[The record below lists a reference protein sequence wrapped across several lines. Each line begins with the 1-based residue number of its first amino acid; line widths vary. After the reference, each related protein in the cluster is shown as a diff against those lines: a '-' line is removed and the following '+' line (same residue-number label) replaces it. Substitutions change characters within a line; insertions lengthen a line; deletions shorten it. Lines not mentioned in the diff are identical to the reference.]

1 MPTPLRRR
9 IRLARRGGVYAVG
22 ITLVLLA
29 LVIAVASQLLPLVEQ
44 HPAELARWLGQR
56 AGRTV
61 AFDRVETGWTRRG
74 PLLQL
79 HNLRL
84 GDGDQAVAVGDAE
97 MLVSMYAGLLP
108 GVPLSELRLRGLDL
122 TLERSADGRWQVR
135 GLPGQELADGDP
147 FHALEGLGE
156 LQVIDGALTVVAPEL
171 GVDLRV
177 PRIDL
182 RLRVQGDRVRAGMRA
197 WPLTQTIGATA
208 AAPMRAALDFDRVRG
223 DGRLYASV
231 DGAELQPLASVLAL
245 HGITLQGGRG
255 QAKAWVAL
263 DDNRVVDVRL
273 DTTLEQLVL
282 AGSTIAAVPG
292 GAGQI
297 PIRGIERLQG
307 RMHWQRTGAG
317 WRLDAPL
324 LRLDMQDQQYR
335 LDRLTLAAGQHYA
348 LVADHLDVEP
358 LAALAVLSNRVP
370 AALRHWLLQAR
381 PHASVSML
389 DMQGRRGGG
398 VRGSARIDGLGF
410 LPIGDGPGLEGVAA
424 DVQGDADG
432 FSARLDP
439 ARAVRFDWPSGFG
452 VEHVVQLTGDVTG
465 WRGSGGWQ
473 TGTSG
478 LRIAGPDFGA
488 SVRGGLG
495 WNGDGGRPRID
506 IVATVDPARLPV
518 AKGFWVRHI
527 MPEGLLHWLDT
538 ALVDGLVSEGQAI
551 VSGDLDDW
559 PFADNTGHFEA
570 SARISGATLAFQPGW
585 PAATGL
591 DLHARFLGNSLDIT
605 GHGMLAGITI
615 PRINATVDDYHE
627 GTLAI
632 DAKGSSDV
640 ARLLELLR
648 ASPLQR
654 LDPATFASIKGSG
667 PAEVAFAMALPLHH
681 EGELAIEGNVSL
693 GGVRLADSRWNLAFD
708 QVRGPVRY
716 SAHGFRAEQLDVRMD
731 GLPGKLSMRSG
742 EDAVRD
748 TRNVLEAELEAVF
761 GPDALLQHAPELAW
775 LSPYLRGKSAWTVG
789 VVIPSA
795 AAGDGRA
802 AHLKLRSTLA
812 GTALLLPAPLD
823 KAAHRALATTVE
835 VPLPLGS
842 GDVAV
847 SMGEVLALR
856 ARKSGSSTGIRVA
869 LGSGEVTEAPP
880 ASGLIASGHA
890 PTLDAIGWVGLA
902 VGGDGG
908 GDSGLTLR
916 RIDVRTDRLRLL
928 GAEFIDARLRVSP
941 ETAGALAVQVD
952 GPMLQGRLR
961 LPAARSG
968 TVSGRF
974 ERVHWRLPARPTT
987 GPVRARAAAVARVVP
1002 AGNEDAIDP
1011 SRIPPLAL
1019 AIDELRVA
1027 EALLGTASLRTR
1039 ATAGGMQLEHFRAA
1053 ASGQRIDAQGSWTGR
1068 GAAARTRLQIDLAGT
1083 DFGGL
1088 LAGLGHVGRL
1098 SGGDGKVT
1106 LTAQWP
1112 GGPMDFELVNVA
1124 GNLAGEVRDGRL
1136 LEVDPGAGRVLGLL
1150 SVAELPR
1157 RLMLDFR
1164 DFFAKGFAFNR
1175 ASGDIR
1181 IANGLASSSDLR
1193 IEGPAARI
1201 NIRGEADL
1209 RAETFNQTIEVLP
1222 RSGNLL
1228 AVAGALAGGPVG
1240 AAIGAAAS
1248 AVLQKPLGQIGA
1260 KTYRVSGPWKDPQVD
1275 VISREAERASP
1286 PRVPPAG
1293 PVPTAPAAARQSAP
1307 QSAPPSGPP
1316 AQPPPRP
1323 AAG

>member
-1 MPTPLRRR
+1 M
-9 IRLARRGGVYAVG
+9 RLARRGAGYAVG
-22 ITLVLLA
+22 ISLVLLA

-44 HPAELARWLGQR
+44 HPADVARWLGQR

-84 GDGDQAVAVGDAE
+84 GDGEHAVAVGDAE

-156 LQVIDGALTVVAPEL
+156 LQVIDGALAVLAPDL
-171 GVDLRV
+171 GVDLRI

-182 RLRVQGDRVRAGMRA
+182 RLRVEGDRVRAGLRA
-197 WPLTQTIGATA
+197 WPLTQTIGAS
-208 AAPMRAALDFDRVRG
+208 AAPPVRAALDFDRVRG

-231 DGAELQPLASVLAL
+231 NGAELQPLASVLAL

-255 QAKAWVAL
+255 QAKAWAAL

-273 DTTLEQLVL
+273 DTTLEGMVL

-297 PIRGIERLQG
+297 PIRGIKRLQG
-307 RMHWQRTGAG
+307 RMHWQRTATG

-324 LRLDMQDQQYR
+324 LRLDMQDQQYQ
-335 LDRLTLAAGQHYA
+335 LDGATLVAGQHYA
-348 LVADHLDVEP
+348 LVADRIDVEP
-358 LAALAVLSNRVP
+358 LAALALLSNRVP
-370 AALRHWLLQAR
+370 AALRHWLLRAR

-389 DMQGRRGGG
+389 DLQGSRDGGM
-398 VRGSARIDGLGF
+398 RGSARIDGLGF
-410 LPIGDGPGLEGVAA
+410 LPIGDGPGVEGLAA

-439 ARAVRFDWPSGFG
+439 ARSVRFDWPSGFG
-452 VEHVVQLTGDVTG
+452 VEHVVQLQGDVAG
-465 WRGSGGWQ
+465 WRGPAGWQ
-473 TGTSG
+473 TGTSA
-478 LRIAGPDFGA
+478 LRIDGPDFGA

-506 IVATVDPARLPV
+506 IAATVDPTRLPV

-527 MPEGLLHWLDT
+527 MPEALLHWLDT
-538 ALVDGLVSEGQAI
+538 ALVDGVISEGQAI

-559 PFADNTGHFEA
+559 PFADHTGRFEA
-570 SARISGATLAFQPGW
+570 SARISEATLAFQPGW

-591 DLHARFLGNSLDIT
+591 DLQARFIGNGLDIT
-605 GHGMLAGITI
+605 GHGTLAGITI
-615 PRINATVDDYHE
+615 PLVKATVDDYHQ

-632 DAKGSSDV
+632 EAKGSSDV

-667 PAEVAFAMALPLHH
+667 PAEVAFAMALPLDHAGKLMIQ
-681 EGELAIEGNVSL
+681 GEVGL
-693 GGVRLADSRWNLAFD
+693 GGVRLTDSRWNLAFD
-708 QVRGPVRY
+708 QVRGAVRY
-716 SAHGFRAEQLDVRMD
+716 SAHGFRADQLDVRMD

-748 TRNVLEAELEAVF
+748 RRNVLEAELDAVF
-761 GPDALLQHAPELAW
+761 GADALLQHAPELAW
-775 LSPYLRGKSAWTVG
+775 LSPYLRGKSPWTVG
-789 VVIPSA
+789 IVIPSA
-795 AAGDGRA
+795 GAGDGRA

-812 GTALLLPAPLD
+812 GTALSLPAPLD
-823 KAAHRALATTVE
+823 KPAGRALPTTVE
-835 VPLPLGS
+835 VPLPIGS
-842 GDVAV
+842 GEVAV

-856 ARKSGSSTGIRVA
+856 ARKSGSRTGIRVA
-869 LGSGEVTEAPP
+869 LGGGEVTAAPP

-890 PTLDAIGWVGLA
+890 RTLDAIGWVGMAL
-902 VGGDGG
+902 GGDGG
-908 GDSGLTLR
+908 GDSGLTLER
-916 RIDVRTDRLRLL
+916 VDVRADRLQLL
-928 GAEFIDARLRVSP
+928 GAQFMDARLRVTP

-961 LPAARSG
+961 VPAARTG

-974 ERVHWRLPARPTT
+974 ERVHWRLPTRPPA
-987 GPVRARAAAVARVVP
+987 GLAKARAAAVSRALP
-1002 AGNEDAIDP
+1002 AEDDESIDP
-1011 SRIPPLAL
+1011 SRVPPLSL
-1019 AIDELRVA
+1019 EIDDLRFA
-1027 EALLGTASLRTR
+1027 DASLGSASLRTR
-1039 ATAGGMQLEHFRAA
+1039 ATADGMQLEHFRAGA
-1053 ASGQRIDAQGSWTGR
+1053 PGQRIDAKGSWTGR
-1068 GAAARTRLQIDLAGT
+1068 GQTARTRLQVDLAST

-1088 LAGLGHVGRL
+1088 LEGLGHVGRL
-1098 SGGDGKVT
+1098 DGGEGQVT
-1106 LTAQWP
+1106 LAAQWP
-1112 GGPMDFELVNVA
+1112 GAPMQFDLVNIA
-1124 GNLAGEVRDGRL
+1124 GNLQGEVRDGRL
-1136 LEVDPGAGRVLGLL
+1136 LEVEPGAGRVLGLL

-1248 AVLQKPLGQIGA
+1248 AVLRKPLGQIGA
-1260 KTYRVSGPWKDPQVD
+1260 KTYRVSGPWKDPQVE
-1275 VISREAERASP
+1275 VLSREAERASP

-1316 AQPPPRP
+1316 AQPPRRP